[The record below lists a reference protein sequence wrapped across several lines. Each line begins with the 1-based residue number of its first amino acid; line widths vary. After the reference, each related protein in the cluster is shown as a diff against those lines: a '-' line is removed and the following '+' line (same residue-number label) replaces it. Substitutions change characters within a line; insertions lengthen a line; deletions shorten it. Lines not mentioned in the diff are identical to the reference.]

1 MQRGYILFLLS
12 RVCAIFATPATSTYP
27 VFGKQSSFPNTIF
40 RHLFWVVRGL
50 GMLLLPLS
58 LVLLL
63 FPAFWSF
70 SSGQCRIVATGVRS
84 TGRRKM
90 HGRRRS
96 RGGSC
101 RVRGG
106 PRRRVCLRRRLRC
119 LSSRWGWS
127 FLSRRRGLLRKGR
140 RPVHGSQYVW
150 KLEV

>member
-1 MQRGYILFLLS
+1 MQRGYILFLPL
-12 RVCAIFATPATSTYP
+12 RVCAISATPATSTHP

-40 RHLFWVVRGL
+40 RRLCWVVRGL
-50 GMLLLPLS
+50 GMQLPLS
-58 LVLLL
+58 LVLL

-70 SSGQCRIVATGVRS
+70 SSGKCRIVATGVRS

-127 FLSRRRGLLRKGR
+127 FLSRRRGLQRKGR
-140 RPVHGSQYVW
+140 RPVDGSQYVW